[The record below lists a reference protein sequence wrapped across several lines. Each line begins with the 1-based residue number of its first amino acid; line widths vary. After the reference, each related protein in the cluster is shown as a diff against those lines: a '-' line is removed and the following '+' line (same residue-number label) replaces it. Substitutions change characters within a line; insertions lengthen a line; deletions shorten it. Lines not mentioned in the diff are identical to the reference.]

1 MAWYRTYRPQT
12 VSELAITPVRE
23 QLEKILK
30 SGKFA
35 HAYLFAGSKGTGKTS
50 TARILARILNEPK
63 NADKVLAGKGP
74 LQEPTSDD
82 PVLRRIAQGKSQ
94 VVIEQD
100 AASHRGIDDIRQ
112 LQEQVSIVPTE
123 GLVRVVILDEVHMLT
138 TEAFNALL
146 KLLEEPPE
154 RVVFVLATTEL
165 HKVPATVQSRCQ
177 MIRFR
182 QANADEIQQV
192 LQRIAQEE
200 GVKLS
205 DEQAAKLAEVSQG
218 SFRDAV
224 KNFES
229 VVQDGSVDAELAQN
243 LFAGNSQSAELLKAL
258 AGKKLEEV
266 SQFFQTA
273 RQNGSNFAVLEQEL
287 FSQLQQRLHRAI
299 ERKEATSTI
308 RHICDL
314 TIHLVNGVGGF
325 EPIEGIKLELAC
337 LDWCLSEAPSGT
349 SSAQA
354 SGSNGN
360 GEKTIVLEKKKAE
373 PIKHNLA
380 IEAKEEQEVPLV
392 SQPAKKLATGTLSR
406 QQVEQEWSQ
415 FLFRVRTES
424 QALESLLRNSALG
437 DVQESTIEIQ
447 VDLPFHK
454 EKIESQKYS
463 STLRK
468 LLEEKFAP
476 GTDFRVT
483 LFQKPEA
490 NDQSTQEKR
499 TAENDQ
505 LLAAVEA
512 AVLSLEGSGTDLI
525 YSEQQ
530 PTHSETVA
538 AQN

>member
-12 VSELAITPVRE
+12 VAELAITPVRE
-23 QLEKILK
+23 QMEKILK
-30 SGKFA
+30 TGKFA

-63 NADKVLAGKGP
+63 NAEKVLAGKGP

-138 TEAFNALL
+138 PEAFNALL

-177 MIRFR
+177 LVRFR
-182 QANADEIQQV
+182 QANKEEIQQV
-192 LQRIAQEE
+192 LQRIAKQE
-200 GVKLS
+200 GVQLS

-229 VVQDGSVDAELAQN
+229 VVQEGAVNTQLAEG
-243 LFAGNSQSAELLKAL
+243 LFSGQSQSAELLKAL
-258 AGKKLEEV
+258 AAKNLEAV
-266 SQFFQTA
+266 SQFFQQA
-273 RQNGSNFAVLEQEL
+273 RQHGNNFSVLEQEI
-287 FSQLQQRLHRAI
+287 FAQLQQRLHRAI
-299 ERKEATSTI
+299 ERQEPAATV

-314 TIHLVNGVGGF
+314 TIHLVQGVGGF

-337 LDWCLSEAPSGT
+337 LSWCLPGESAAP
-349 SSAQA
+349 A
-354 SGSNGN
+354 SGGGGRESRV
-360 GEKTIVLEKKKAE
+360 VLEKKKNGS
-373 PIKHNLA
+373 IKHDLA
-380 IEAKEEQEVPLV
+380 IEARTEV
-392 SQPAKKLATGTLSR
+392 QPVDTPPVKKSSATNTISR

-415 FLFRVRTES
+415 FLFKVRTES
-424 QALESLLRNSALG
+424 QALESLLRNAALG
-437 DVQESTIEIQ
+437 EVRDTTIEIQ

-454 EKIESQKYS
+454 EQIESQKYAMI
-463 STLRK
+463 LRQI
-468 LLEEKFAP
+468 LQERFHPDA
-476 GTDFRVT
+476 DFRVT
-483 LFQKPEA
+483 LFQKP
-490 NDQSTQEKR
+490 DQDDQPAQKKR

-512 AVLSLEGSGTDLI
+512 AVLSLEGTGSDLI

-530 PTHSETVA
+530 S
-538 AQN
+538 AQS